1 MPQGSVL
8 GPILLYIFLGDLF
21 LVMKETEFTSNAD
34 NNTSY
39 DADNTVEDGISSLQ
53 ESSKKLFK
61 LFSDNQMKG
70 NVV

>member
-21 LVMKETEFTSNAD
+21 LVIKETEFTSNAD

-39 DADNTVEDGISSLQ
+39 DADNTIEDGISSLK

>member
-1 MPQGSVL
+1 
-8 GPILLYIFLGDLF
+8 
-21 LVMKETEFTSNAD
+21 MKETEFTSNAD

-70 NVV
+70 NVVWAWAQMNLDKFKLENL